1 MIREIVGSMD
11 LQSTAVSL
19 AVVTIT
25 TILYYFIIYP
35 LYLHPLAK
43 VPGPKI
49 CALTKYY
56 ILYKS
61 WNQERN
67 RYVNGLHEKYGSIV
81 RIGPNQ
87 VDISD
92 IAYQKDIYIGNYD
105 KTGFYAQ
112 FVNYDQPNTFSTTT
126 RKEHIQ
132 SRRTSHK
139 FYSKTN
145 ICSPA
150 VMSRV
155 EKVISDTLAVI
166 ASSKGNAVNAFV
178 VFCDMA
184 MDAVTSFSFGSDNY
198 DSLLA
203 DPFGKGK
210 EVVEEFGLQSS
221 VGFWVT
227 EMPNWLDWVVSKDV
241 VIATEKCFEFIDKQF
256 YAALKGIS
264 ATEDKDE
271 ATLLRVYFESGFKE
285 PVAKV
290 KGFNEVRT
298 KSEFFDHIAAGHV
311 TTSTTLSYLF
321 YELAKNPEMQ
331 LRLQTEID
339 KLGKVEGLIDYA
351 TLDDEG
357 KLPYFH
363 AVLQE
368 TFRVHA
374 AIPGQEP
381 RVVPDKGLLFK
392 GNEQCPMVKIPGGTT
407 VVMQPWSLHRVSSVF
422 PDPDKFE
429 PQRWIDAS
437 GEQLKTMRAHLM
449 HFGAGTR
456 MCIGMNLATAEIK
469 LAVGNIMA
477 RYNVELD
484 DKFDYDYDG
493 EMLDIYTTVPRSERM
508 DLKFVARDD
517 VST

>member
-1 MIREIVGSMD
+1 MIKEIISSLD
-11 LQSTAVSL
+11 LQSTALSL
-19 AVVTIT
+19 AVITIT
-25 TILYYFIIYP
+25 TLIYYFIIYP
-35 LYLHPLAK
+35 LYFHPLAK

-49 CALTKYY
+49 CALTEYY

-67 RYVNGLHEKYGSIV
+67 RYINALHEKYGSIV
-81 RIGPNQ
+81 RIGPNA

-92 IAYQKDIYIGNYD
+92 ITYQKDIYVGNYD

-112 FVNYDQPNTFSTTT
+112 FVNYNEPNTFSTTT
-126 RKEHIQ
+126 KKEHIQ

-139 FYSKTN
+139 FYSKST
-145 ICSPA
+145 ICSTG
-150 VMSRV
+150 VMNRV
-155 EKVISDTLAVI
+155 EKVTKDTLKVLEL
-166 ASSKGNAVNAFV
+166 SSGETINAFI

-210 EVVEEFGLQSS
+210 EVVEDFSVQSS
-221 VGFWVT
+221 PMFWVT
-227 EMPNWLDWVVSKDV
+227 EMPEWFEWVASTEVYTAS
-241 VIATEKCFEFIDKQF
+241 EKCLTFIERQFDKS
-256 YAALKGIS
+256 LKFIGE
-264 ATEDKDE
+264 TEAKDE
-271 ATLLRVYFESGFKE
+271 PTLLRVYFESGLKE
-285 PVAKV
+285 PIAKL
-290 KGFNEVRT
+290 KGFNVMRT

-321 YELAKNPEMQ
+321 YELGKYPEMQ
-331 LRLQTEID
+331 RKLQAEID
-339 KLGKVEGLIDYA
+339 GIENGGEIIDYA
-351 TLDDEG
+351 TLDDEEG
-357 KLPYFH
+357 LPYFH
-363 AVLQE
+363 AVLNE

-381 RVVPDKGLLFK
+381 RVVPEKGLLFQ
-392 GNEQCPMVKIPGGTT
+392 GNEICPMVKIPGGTT
-407 VVMQPWSLHRVSSVF
+407 ITMQPWSLHRVRSVF
-422 PDPDKFE
+422 PDPEKFD

-437 GEQLKTMRAHLM
+437 PEQLKVMRAHLM
-449 HFGAGTR
+449 QFGAGTR
-456 MCIGMNLATAEIK
+456 MCIGMNLAMAEIK

-477 RYNVELD
+477 RYNIELD
-484 DKFDYDYDG
+484 DKFNYEYDG

-508 DLKFVARDD
+508 DLKFIPRD